1 MVLWGAVPGHEDEVE
16 KLEHL
21 VMGNNSKDSHE

>member
-1 MVLWGAVPGHEDEVE
+1 MVLWGAVPELEDEVE